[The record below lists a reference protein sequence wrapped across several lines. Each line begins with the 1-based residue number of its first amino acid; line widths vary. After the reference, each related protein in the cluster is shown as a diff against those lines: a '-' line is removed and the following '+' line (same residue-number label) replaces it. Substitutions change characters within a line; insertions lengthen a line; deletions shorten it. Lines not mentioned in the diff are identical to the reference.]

1 MIAVNVSELVRGE
14 VAARFDLEDAGV
26 VQERLATTSLPF
38 LDQPNRDRERD
49 RVHLAILKLADG
61 NLERFE
67 KYLSMAARDWRDLL
81 MSAGMANGDWPEV
94 LRLAGFPVP

>member
-1 MIAVNVSELVRGE
+1 VNVSDLVRGE
-14 VAARFDLEDAGV
+14 VAARFSHEDASV
-26 VQERLATTSLPF
+26 VQQKLTTTGLPF

-67 KYLSMAARDWRDLL
+67 KYLTLSARDWRDLL
-81 MSAGMANGDWPEV
+81 MTAGMANGDWPDV
-94 LRLAGFPVP
+94 LRAAGFPVP